1 MKKIN
6 KLEKIKGDASL
17 RKFFRN
23 KENKSILVLSKKEKL
38 KNLLIYDAINKI
50 LIKNKILA
58 PKLLSENYS
67 NGYIEIEDFGDQTI
81 FKLLKNKKVDKYVT
95 YKKIVNILNKIQ
107 SIKDKK

>member
-50 LIKNKILA
+50 LIKNNACIQESYTRI
-58 PKLLSENYS
+58 KLTYFIIYVRCPLVTSYS
-67 NGYIEIEDFGDQTI
+67 NR
-81 FKLLKNKKVDKYVT
+81 LR
-95 YKKIVNILNKIQ
+95 KIIT
-107 SIKDKK
+107 SF